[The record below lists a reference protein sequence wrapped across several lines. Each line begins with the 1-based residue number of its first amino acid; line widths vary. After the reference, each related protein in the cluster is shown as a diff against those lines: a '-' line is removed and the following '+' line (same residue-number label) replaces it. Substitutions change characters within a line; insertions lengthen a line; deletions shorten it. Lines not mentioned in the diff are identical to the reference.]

1 MRPRVLIAASSPQ
14 LHVCGVQIC
23 HASAFAAVDNLQRNL
38 LESKQA
44 IPPRLVLAGFGG
56 CGASLAVM
64 MDRSIEPRLLR
75 LHKMEAAKRQIESAI
90 WLWFVDAD
98 MVSVHTL
105 TAAAQRLLLELAE
118 LWGVTAFPF
127 TAAYHPPHSK
137 TEERATA
144 PDAETF
150 FKAGKDEETYE
161 LSEAWTEVYL
171 LDAVMSYCNIM
182 DNLYGSAMMA
192 TFVVRFA
199 VQREDLFARGAFSL
213 LEKTISKDF
222 NLERLQEL
230 SKIEFLK
237 EFFGFLHRPT
247 G

>member
-1 MRPRVLIAASSPQ
+1 
-14 LHVCGVQIC
+14 
-23 HASAFAAVDNLQRNL
+23 
-38 LESKQA
+38 
-44 IPPRLVLAGFGG
+44 
-56 CGASLAVM
+56 M

-75 LHKMEAAKRQIESAI
+75 LHKIEAAKRQIESAI

-98 MVSVHTL
+98 IVSVHTL

-118 LWGVTAFPF
+118 LWGVSAFPF
-127 TAAYHPPHSK
+127 TAAYYAPRSRPE
-137 TEERATA
+137 TRVTA
-144 PDAETF
+144 PNAETF
-150 FKAGKDEETYE
+150 FKEAKEDETYE

-171 LDAVMSYCNIM
+171 LDVVMAYCNIV
-182 DNLYGSAMMA
+182 DNLCGSAMMA

-199 VQREDLFARGAFSL
+199 VQRQDLFARGAFSL

-222 NLERLQEL
+222 NLERLKEL

-237 EFFGFLHRPT
+237 EFFGFLRRPT